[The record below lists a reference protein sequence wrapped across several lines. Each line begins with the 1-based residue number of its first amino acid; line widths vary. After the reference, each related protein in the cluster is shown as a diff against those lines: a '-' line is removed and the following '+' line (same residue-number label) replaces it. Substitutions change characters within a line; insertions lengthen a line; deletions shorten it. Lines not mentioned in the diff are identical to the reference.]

1 MLSEVVAAIA
11 GGMVTGGITIF
22 GESAKTL
29 VSGKRARNRD
39 LLGKWNCVWHVEGHE
54 NEPIKDHVLI
64 SSIAGEEVVAFGK
77 NTAVGNYKLTGK
89 LSNSY
94 LMTFIYGGEDRRIA
108 LGGVVILELNATRD
122 VLKGHWWQY
131 DENRNFCGGTT
142 VWEKA

>member
-1 MLSEVVAAIA
+1 MISEVVAAIA
-11 GGMVTGGITIF
+11 GGVVTGGITIF
-22 GESAKTL
+22 GESAKTY
-29 VSGKRARNRD
+29 VSSKRTRNRD
-39 LLGKWNCVWHVEGHE
+39 LMGKWNCTWKIEGQAQ
-54 NEPIKDHVLI
+54 PIKDHVMI
-64 SSIAGEEVVAFGK
+64 SSITDEQVIALGK

-131 DENRNFCGGTT
+131 DENRNFCGGST

>member
-1 MLSEVVAAIA
+1 MISEVVAAIA
-11 GGMVTGGITIF
+11 GGVVTGGITIF
-22 GESAKTL
+22 GESAKTY
-29 VSGKRARNRD
+29 VSNKRTRNRD
-39 LLGKWNCVWHVEGHE
+39 LLGKWNCAWKVEGHDQ
-54 NEPIKDHVLI
+54 PIQDHVLI
-64 SSIAGEEVVAFGK
+64 SSISDEQVIAMGK

-131 DENRNFCGGTT
+131 DENRNFTGGST